1 MEVKLPD
8 LRQYIEENRKMEY
21 VFHLNIWQDSA
32 RWTKNV

>member
-21 VFHLNIWQDSA
+21 VFLVNIWQDFA
-32 RWTKNV
+32 QWDKNI